1 MGMLHEILAVEG
13 DKKERKQ
20 KMLEEGRKTFREK
33 HDLFEGF
40 IKSYESFDDNDN
52 EKFEESKTRDTTVM
66 AKADYIFNA
75 IIEYIDCVIQKDS
88 ANQGAKADVMIDG
101 VVLIADIPAVT
112 LLTIESEIKQWRDVL
127 GFIPTLEHGIE
138 WDEDKTQGDG
148 VWKTKNPLQTFKT
161 AKEPKSKVLYEA
173 TKEHKAEIEK
183 WNETINVGK
192 YLLTKFSGKITS
204 AAKSDILNRVDILS
218 DAVKQARTRANKVE
232 VPSMKIGTQI
242 REYILKGNLPS

>member
-13 DKKERKQ
+13 DKKGRKM

-40 IKSYESFDDNDN
+40 TKVYNPFDDNVN

-66 AKADYIFNA
+66 NKADYIFDA
-75 IIEYIDCVIQKDS
+75 VVAHIDCVIQKDT
-88 ANQGAKADVMIDG
+88 ANQSAKADVIIDG
-101 VVLIADIPAVT
+101 KVLIKDVPSVT
-112 LLTIESEIKQWRDVL
+112 LLTIESETKQWRDVL
-127 GFIPTLEHGIE
+127 SFIPTLEHGIE
-138 WDEDKTQGDG
+138 WEKDGTQGEG
-148 VWKTKNPLQTFKT
+148 VWKTKIPLETFKT

-192 YLLTKFSGKITS
+192 YITTKFSGKITS
-204 AAKSDILNRVDILS
+204 AEKSDILERIDKLS
-218 DAVKQARTRANKVE
+218 DAVKEAKTRANKVE
-232 VPSMKIGTQI
+232 VPSVSIGEQI
-242 REYILKGNLPS
+242 RNYVLKGNLPE